1 VFLVSIII
9 QSFYFTCQYDTGTIT
24 YQPITYH
31 YRQALADLLY
41 AFKAKLP
48 KNLYKGKRVERYIVK
63 E

>member
-9 QSFYFTCQYDTGTIT
+9 QSFYFTCQYDTGT
-24 YQPITYH
+24 ITYH